1 MKKLSL
7 ALLLTASL
15 LLSACGKSAA
25 ASSAVSSFS
34 AASSSAATSKPA
46 VSSQA
51 PVAVPDFTLQANNG
65 EEVSLSDYRGKVVI
79 LNFWASWCPPCKE
92 EMPAFQQLQ
101 EDFAGSEDTV
111 LLMLNQ
117 TDGQRETK
125 EKADQYLADN
135 EYTFLNLYDTGEVGS
150 AIFGLTGIP
159 ATVIVDTEGNL
170 ADYTLGATT
179 YEKVAEM
186 VEGAR

>member
-7 ALLLTASL
+7 ALLLAASL
-15 LLSACGKSAA
+15 LLAACGQGASAVSSSVSAASSPAA
-25 ASSAVSSFS
+25 ASSQ
-34 AASSSAATSKPA
+34 PA

-51 PVAVPDFTLQANNG
+51 PIAVPDFTLQANNG

-101 EDFAGSEDTV
+101 EEYAGSEDTV

-135 EYTFLNLYDTGEVGS
+135 EYTFLNLYDTGEVGG

-170 ADYTLGATT
+170 AGYTLGATT
-179 YEKVAEM
+179 YEKVVQMA
-186 VEGAR
+186 EGAR